1 MFAEGGDVFH
11 IEFVERDD
19 AIDGMGSGRITD
31 GINQA
36 LQGKLFG
43 HGEDFIDAF
52 ERPRSVAKV
61 FEGQGQ
67 DKAAQ
72 RFAGADE
79 FLALFVGTDAE
90 NGERPAFRHATPPR
104 SSRLERGLYSGLAR
118 GIKKLQKWA
127 DALRPSRF
135 VVLRA
140 FNDFVMQIVSEFPAF
155 FEQHIAKFFD
165 LRDDARTFAGA
176 NIQPDA
182 RARLDHRSTRKAV
195 NHLLGPP
202 DGRGEGGHFSENAR
216 MLESTVKR
224 NQAARRG
231 PAGPG

>member
-1 MFAEGGDVFH
+1 HDGNAEMLAEDGNIFH
-11 IEFVERDD
+11 VEFIERDD
-19 AIDGMGSGRITD
+19 AIDVARTGRITD
-31 GINQA
+31 GVNQT
-36 LQGKLFG
+36 LQRKVFR
-43 HGEDFIDAF
+43 HGEDFMNTF
-52 ERPRSVAKV
+52 ERTTGVAKL
-61 FEGQGQ
+61 FDNQE
-67 DKAAQ
+67 KNAAAE

-104 SSRLERGLYSGLAR
+104 NSSLERGLYSGLAR

-135 VVLRA
+135 IVLRA

-176 NIQPDA
+176 NIQPD
-182 RARLDHRSTRKAV
+182 
-195 NHLLGPP
+195 
-202 DGRGEGGHFSENAR
+202 
-216 MLESTVKR
+216 
-224 NQAARRG
+224 
-231 PAGPG
+231 